1 MSDSGDCNHKRSAA
15 LPALGLA
22 AHMLKSGMSETRD
35 CQANAEADSA
45 CNCRCLA
52 AATVR
57 LEAPSPHCLLAA
69 HPACLSARAAAAPAV
84 AAVGPVA
91 AAPLAVAAMAA
102 PTSATAPAA
111 AILCRTLTA
120 GTQAQETAM
129 GSLV

>member
-1 MSDSGDCNHKRSAA
+1 M
-15 LPALGLA
+15 
-22 AHMLKSGMSETRD
+22 KSGMSETRD

-45 CNCRCLA
+45 CVNCRCLA

-102 PTSATAPAA
+102 LTSATE
-111 AILCRTLTA
+111 
-120 GTQAQETAM
+120 AQETAM